1 MFALTQQRA
10 YARCPH
16 RYTAL
21 TLPDVLAAIAVLA
34 AGSALQGA
42 AGFGVAIIAAP
53 VLALIDPA
61 LIPGPLLLCST
72 VLTLLVFTRERH
84 PIDLRGL
91 KWAEIYRPPAK
102 QAGIE
107 ALINWYELRW
117 AVVGRILGA
126 GAAGAVIGIMTPD
139 AISIGVGVVVLLG
152 VATSMVRIKVEPAPG
167 SLLAAG
173 MLSGFMGTTTS
184 VGGPPMAL
192 IYQHESGAK
201 LRGTLSAYFLIGSPI
216 SIAALMFAGK
226 LGKADALTALQ
237 ILPGVIMGFAL
248 SGRLAGLIDRG
259 AVRPAVLAVSAIAGI
274 AVIFQGLR

>member
-1 MFALTQQRA
+1 M
-10 YARCPH
+10 
-16 RYTAL
+16 
-21 TLPDVLAAIAVLA
+21 TLPDILAASAVLA

-61 LIPGPLLLCST
+61 LVPGPLLLCST
-72 VLTLLVFTRERH
+72 VLTLLVFTREKR
-84 PIDLRGL
+84 PLNLRG
-91 KWAEIYRPPAK
+91 RH
-102 QAGIE
+102 
-107 ALINWYELRW
+107 ELRW
-117 AVVGRILGA
+117 AVTGRIF
-126 GAAGAVIGIMTPD
+126 GAAAAGVVIGAMTPQ
-139 AISIGVGVVVLLG
+139 AISIGVGAVVLLG
-152 VATSMVRIKVEPAPG
+152 VAISLVRVRIEPAPG

-216 SIAALMFAGK
+216 SIAALILAGK
-226 LGKADALTALQ
+226 LGTVDALTALR
-237 ILPGVIMGFAL
+237 ILPGVILGFAI
-248 SGRLAGLIDRG
+248 SGRLTGLIDRG
-259 AVRPAVLAVSAIAGI
+259 AVRPAVLSVSAIAGI